1 MKATIALLAALIAT
15 PALAHPGH
23 FAESHGHDHWLAAG
37 LLALAAVIGVVALW
51 RARRSRAAKKAERK
65 A

>member
-1 MKATIALLAALIAT
+1 MKTTITLLAVLFAT

-23 FAESHGHDHWLAAG
+23 FAESHGHNHWLAAG

-51 RARRSRAAKKAERK
+51 RARKGRTVKKAERK